1 MWCVLWFGIIVSV
14 CINCCHGDTTIEQQ
28 LNVLSKQVS
37 TLLDM
42 RRDDIR
48 IIEESMKKKL
58 LRSQEFVELKD
69 QLKYL
74 R

>member
-1 MWCVLWFGIIVSV
+1 MSV
-14 CINCCHGDTTIEQQ
+14 CSFNCCHANDNIEQQ
-28 LNVLSKQVS
+28 LKVLSKQVT

-69 QLKYL
+69 QLKIL